1 MKYYVL
7 EFIWYIFKK
16 LRCVRWNLGF
26 VEIKICRERVLIFV
40 FLFKMNLGV
49 IIMYIVEEFFFVNK

>member
-7 EFIWYIFKK
+7 EFIWYIFEK
-16 LRCVRWNLGF
+16 LRCVRWNLGI
-26 VEIKICRERVLIFV
+26 VEIKIYRERVLIFV